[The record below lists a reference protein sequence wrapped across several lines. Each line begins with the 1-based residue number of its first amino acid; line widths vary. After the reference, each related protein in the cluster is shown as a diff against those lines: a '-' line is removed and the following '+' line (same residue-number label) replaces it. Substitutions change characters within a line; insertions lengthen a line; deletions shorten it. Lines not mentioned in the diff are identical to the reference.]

1 MKKLIKDVLDEMA
14 KSQVNLASE
23 AARDMIVNLIMA
35 NIKTKGGW
43 FLDLGTHK
51 PKSIDTAGMPIK
63 KIDKW
68 LTRDIDEEV
77 MIDE

>member
-23 AARDMIVNLIMA
+23 AAQDMIVNLIMA
-35 NIKTKGGW
+35 GIKEKGW
-43 FLDLGTHK
+43 FLELGTHK

-68 LTRDIDEEV
+68 LTRDIDKEV